1 MLETTN
7 IIERLTVDESETY
20 ALGFDFSNFL
30 EPESV
35 VALFGEVGAGKT
47 VFVRG
52 VCDGLGAIGV
62 VSSPT
67 FIIMKEY
74 AGRCR
79 QTPITIRHFDFYR
92 ITKATDIEE
101 LGFVDFLAES
111 GTVSLI
117 EWADHA
123 LPWLPSAYW
132 RVDIRKP
139 DDARRELIISRITD

>member
-1 MLETTN
+1 MQETKN

-20 ALGFDFSNFL
+20 TVGFDFSSCL

-47 VFVRG
+47 VFAKG
-52 VCDGLGAIGV
+52 VCNGLGAIGV
-62 VSSPT
+62 VNSPT
-67 FIIMKEY
+67 FVIMKEY

-101 LGFVDFLAES
+101 LGFVDFLAEP

-132 RVDIRKP
+132 RVDIKKP
-139 DDARRELIISRITD
+139 DDGRRVLSISRITD